1 MDWNAH
7 IRAALAA
14 DRSGAR
20 PSLGKPRDWQPRE
33 ADADV
38 VEELSQHA
46 AAVYERARA
55 EGRSTAEA
63 SLQVDALIEA
73 WRRDASTLS
82 RRPRRPVV
90 IEPPAPAKR
99 WLAGIVQDARYG
111 LRLLKR
117 ERGFALVAILTI
129 ALGVGATTTLFSVT
143 YGVLLKPLPWPDAD
157 RLVRVS
163 ESRKGH
169 EPRVRGT
176 ITNGT
181 LIAWRV
187 RPSTIEDIGG
197 WRNVTTTATVG
208 NSDTVRV
215 QIAAITPSL
224 FTVLKARPLRGR
236 LFEEEDGRTGGGP
249 SGVALQAPFFSSRDV
264 IILSY
269 GLWQEWCGGREDAV
283 GTGVRVGGRLLTV
296 VGVMPKNFAFPD
308 RETRAWTPW
317 SVVSVL
323 GDGGVRRVSIF
334 SALARLRPGV
344 TAAQAAAEGT
354 SRAQSAPDP
363 GLAAVAMFGGNG
375 PAEIAAMPAIDM
387 MTAEVRPALL
397 VLLAAV
403 ILLLAT
409 ATANVA
415 SLQMARAT
423 TRRREIA
430 IRAAIGAGAGRLAR
444 QLVVE
449 SAILGLAGGVLGLS
463 LAAALHRALPSVL
476 PADFPRMA
484 DVAID
489 WRVVAFAVAVTTLA
503 SIACGLLPALH
514 AGRVNLVE
522 SLSDAGSAPVGGGM
536 RSPTVRARALIM
548 AAQVA
553 IACVLLIGAALLSR
567 SFTSLLHADRG
578 YDQRNL
584 LTARIPMPGV
594 TMERRTQMLDALAG
608 RLQSMP
614 GVREVAYGNAL
625 PLFTSGGFKAFKM
638 RSPADPSVEV
648 DVNVMQ
654 RVVSPGFFAA
664 LGLRLTA
671 GRALTDTDTM
681 TSPEVIVVNRSFAA
695 RYLGPKP
702 LGAIVPSLG
711 MCRGDND
718 RWQVVGIVEDMRQG
732 SVADPPQ
739 PELFMPYRQVGCAA
753 AVPDPVIVVRA
764 EDNPLP
770 YAATLRALVREQSPA
785 LVPDAIMTMED
796 RVMANLAKPRLY
808 AIVLAGFSVFALV
821 IAGVGLF
828 GVLSYS
834 VAQRSREIGVRT
846 ALGAQPAD
854 VVRLVLGQFA
864 AILVGGLVAGVW
876 LAFAATR
883 SLTAVLYGV
892 NPHDLASF
900 VAVPLAL
907 AVVAVMACIV
917 PARRAARIDPLRAL
931 RVG

>member
-7 IRAALAA
+7 IRATLATNTEL
-14 DRSGAR
+14 
-20 PSLGKPRDWQPRE
+20 P
-33 ADADV
+33 DADV
-38 VEELSQHA
+38 VEELALHA
-46 AAVYERARA
+46 AATYETARA
-55 EGRSTAEA
+55 DGLAHDEA
-63 SLQVDALIEA
+63 MQQIERLLEA

-82 RRPRRPVV
+82 RRPRRPAIV
-90 IEPPAPAKR
+90 EPPASATS

-111 LRLLKR
+111 LRSLKR
-117 ERGFALVAILTI
+117 EPGFALVAVLTI

-157 RLVRVS
+157 RLVRIS
-163 ESRKGH
+163 ESRQGH

-181 LIAWRV
+181 YISWHDH
-187 RPSTIEDIGG
+187 PSTIEEIGG
-197 WRNVTTTATVG
+197 WRTLSTTAMVG
-208 NSDTVRV
+208 NGDNVRI
-215 QIAAITPSL
+215 QAASITPSL

-236 LFEEEDGRTGGGP
+236 LFVDEDGVTGGGP
-249 SGVALQAPFFSSRDV
+249 SGSAPQAPLSSSKDV

-269 GLWQEWCGGREDAV
+269 GLWQEWFGGRDDAV
-283 GTGVRVGGRLLTV
+283 GSVVRAGGRPLTV
-296 VGVMPKNFAFPD
+296 VGVMPRDFAFPD

-344 TAAQAAAEGT
+344 TPAQAASEGT

-375 PAEIAAMPAIDM
+375 PAQIAAMPALDM
-387 MTAEVRPALL
+387 MTADVKPALL

-415 SLQMARAT
+415 SLQLARAT

-444 QLVVE
+444 QLIVE
-449 SAILGLAGGVLGLS
+449 SAMLGLAGGALGLALS
-463 LAAALHRALPSVL
+463 AAFHRALPSL
-476 PADFPRMA
+476 MPADFPRIA

-489 WRVVAFAVAVTTLA
+489 TRVLGFAIAATTLA
-503 SIACGLLPALH
+503 SIACGLLPALN

-522 SLSDAGSAPVGGGM
+522 SLSDGGCAPVGGGVQ
-536 RSPTVRARALIM
+536 SPTARARMLIM
-548 AAQVA
+548 SGQIA
-553 IACVLLIGAALLSR
+553 IACVLLIGAALLTR
-567 SFTSLLHADRG
+567 SFTALLHADRG
-578 YDQRNL
+578 YDPRNV
-584 LTARIPMPGV
+584 LTARIPMPGLSI
-594 TMERRTQMLDALAG
+594 ERRTRMLDALAS

-614 GVREVAYGNAL
+614 GVRAVAYGNAL
-625 PLFTSGGFKAFKM
+625 PLLTSGGFRAFKM
-638 RSPADPSVEV
+638 RTPLDPAVDV

-664 LGLRLTA
+664 MGLHLTE
-671 GRALTDTDTM
+671 GRALADGDTL
-681 TSPEVIVVNRSFAA
+681 TSPEVIVVNRSFATK
-695 RYLGPKP
+695 YLGATAV
-702 LGAIVPSLG
+702 GAVVPNLG

-718 RWQVVGIVEDMRQG
+718 RWEVVGVVDDMLQG

-753 AVPDPVIVVRA
+753 AVPDPIIVVRA
-764 EDNPLP
+764 EDSPLP
-770 YAATLRALVREQSPA
+770 YVGTLRALIREQSRD
-785 LVPDAIMTMED
+785 LVPDGVATMED
-796 RVMANLAKPRLY
+796 RVMTNLAKPRLY
-808 AIVLAGFSVFALV
+808 AVVLAGFSGFALV

-846 ALGAQPAD
+846 ALGARPAD
-854 VVRLVLGQFA
+854 VVRLVLRQVATIMIGGVA
-864 AILVGGLVAGVW
+864 AGLWVAY
-876 LAFAATR
+876 AASR
-883 SLTAVLYGV
+883 SLMTVLYGV
-892 NPHDLASF
+892 SPHDLTSF

-907 AVVAVMACIV
+907 AVVTAVACVV

-931 RVG
+931 REM